1 MGRVVVDVF
10 LPPKS
15 YTKKKKIK
23 CSLYCVILIV
33 CKFVLSPRNICK
45 HLHDYWFHVT
55 KVIDAIIQFDFS
67 SWHYYYY

>member
-10 LPPKS
+10 CLPKATPR
-15 YTKKKKIK
+15 KKIK